1 MTDVS
6 FAAALAG
13 GALIGAAAVLLMLF
27 EGRIAGVSGIASRLL
42 PPYAGASIGGEF
54 VGREFLGR
62 AAFVLGLVA
71 APLAW
76 GFGTGTMPDLV
87 VEAGPAVLVA
97 AGLLVGF
104 GSVLGSGC
112 TSGHGVCGLSRLSKR
127 SFVSVPIF
135 MATAV
140 ATAVLTRHF
149 L

>member
-1 MTDVS
+1 MTDGS

-27 EGRIAGVSGIASRLL
+27 NGRIAGVSGIAARLL
-42 PPYAGASIGGEF
+42 PPYAGGEF
-54 VGREFLGR
+54 AAREFAGP

-71 APLAW
+71 APVAW
-76 GFGTGTMPDLV
+76 RLGAGAMPDLV
-87 VEAGPAVLVA
+87 VEAGPATLVV

-104 GSVLGSGC
+104 GAVLGSGC

-127 SFVSVPIF
+127 SFAAVATF
-135 MATAV
+135 MAAAI
-140 ATAVLTRHF
+140 ATAVLWRHF